1 MKEYKYDIT
10 ICFTDNQLYE
20 CVADSIDGFEDVINI
35 RRDNTIMVVPKKTI
49 KYIIYKYHY
58 QGHQS

>member
-20 CVADSIDGFEDVINI
+20 CVSDSIEGFEDVLNI
-35 RRDNTIMVVPKKTI
+35 RRDNTIMVISKKAI

-58 QGHQS
+58 QGHNS